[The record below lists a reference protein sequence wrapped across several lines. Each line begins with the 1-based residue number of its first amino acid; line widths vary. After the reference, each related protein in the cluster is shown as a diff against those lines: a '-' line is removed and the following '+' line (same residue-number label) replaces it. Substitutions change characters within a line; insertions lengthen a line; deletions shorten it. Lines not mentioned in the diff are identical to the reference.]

1 MKRKSAA
8 SIQKMKAEGIKISML
23 TGYDYMWGSILDEA
37 GVDIILV
44 GDSLGNTVL
53 GYDTTCPVTME
64 DMIRHSSAVMRGAK
78 TPMVLMDMPFM
89 SYSTVEDGVKN
100 AGRLIAE
107 AQGQAVKLEG
117 GVEFAPV
124 VKKIVENGIPVCGH
138 IGLRPQSIN
147 VLGYKTQGVT
157 EEAKKKLKE
166 DALALQD
173 AGAFAVVLEKV
184 DRELSAEITE
194 MLNIPTIGI
203 GSGPDCDGQVLV
215 IHDILGLFDKF
226 VPPFAKQYANL
237 RGEIVNACKNYISEV
252 KEEKFPVKK
261 NE

>member
-237 RGEIVNACKNYISEV
+237 RETIVSACKDYISEV
-252 KEEKFPVKK
+252 KDKKFP
-261 NE
+261 E

>member
-166 DALALQD
+166 DALALQE

-194 MLNIPTIGI
+194 MLDIPTIGI

-237 RGEIVNACKNYISEV
+237 RGTIVSACKDYISEV
-252 KEEKFPVKK
+252 KDKKFP
-261 NE
+261 E

>member
-89 SYSTVEDGVKN
+89 SYFTVEDGVKN

-194 MLNIPTIGI
+194 MLDIPTIGI

>member
-1 MKRKSAA
+1 MKRNTVFSV
-8 SIQKMKAEGIKISML
+8 QKMKSQSEKITML
-23 TGYDYMWGSILDEA
+23 TGYDYMWGSVLDEA

-64 DMIRHSSAVMRGAK
+64 DMIRHSAAVMRGAK
-78 TPMVLMDMPFM
+78 TPLVLMDMPFM
-89 SYSTVEDGVKN
+89 SYTTPEEGVKN
-100 AGRLIAE
+100 AGRLVAE
-107 AQGQAVKLEG
+107 AGGQAVKLEG
-117 GVEFAPV
+117 GAEFAPT

-147 VLGYKTQGVT
+147 ILGYRTQGVT
-157 EEAKKKLKE
+157 EEAKKQLKE
-166 DALALQD
+166 DALALEK

-184 DRELSAEITE
+184 DSALAKEITE
-194 MLNIPTIGI
+194 MLTVPTIGI
-203 GSGPDCDGQVLV
+203 GSGPCCDGQVLV

-237 RGEIVNACKNYISEV
+237 RGEIVSACKAYISEV
-252 KEEKFPVKK
+252 KEKKYPEK
-261 NE
+261 

>member
-147 VLGYKTQGVT
+147 VLGYKTQGTT
-157 EEAKKKLKE
+157 EEAKKQLKE
-166 DALALQD
+166 DAIALQE

-184 DRELSAEITE
+184 DENLAEEITK
-194 MLNIPTIGI
+194 MLDIPTIGI